1 MGTINVAKVFVGG
14 LLAGLVI
21 NVAEFLFNGVLFAE
35 DMMAAM
41 QALGKGSEM
50 GTQQMV
56 VWIVYGFV
64 LGILA
69 VWVYAAVRPRFG
81 AGPKTAAVAGVVVW
95 ALAYLMPTVGYWNMD
110 LFPARLLAIGVVW
123 GLVELVVATVAGAW
137 AYKEA

>member
-1 MGTINVAKVFVGG
+1 MGTINMAKVVVGG

-21 NVAEFLFNGVLFAE
+21 NVSEFLLNGVVFAE
-35 DMMAAM
+35 DIRAAM
-41 QALGKGSEM
+41 EALGKSPEM
-50 GTQQMV
+50 GTQQTA

-81 AGPKTAAVAGVVVW
+81 AGPKTAAMAGVVVW
-95 ALAYLMPTVGYWNMD
+95 ALAYLLPSVGYWNMG
-110 LFPARLLAIGVVW
+110 LFPVNFLVISCVW

-137 AYKEA
+137 AYKES